1 MDARLTAY
9 GSEKNMGMGDRNET
23 AGAEGAIDAAN
34 HVTEHRSD
42 TEHPRREDAVT
53 EHTATI
59 GHVHLKV
66 RDLERSVA
74 FYRGVLGLSVT
85 ETLGDDFVFLSASDA
100 HHELALQRAGGP
112 ADPRSPR
119 SPGLYHTAWE
129 VPDDRAFASAYRT
142 LLDAGVAVQ
151 AVDHGISRALYFSDP
166 DGNGVEIYLDRRAEP
181 GGTTEW
187 RGRSRRLGKEM
198 ILGGSEK

>member
-1 MDARLTAY
+1 MVI
-9 GSEKNMGMGDRNET
+9 GDPNET
-23 AGAEGAIDAAN
+23 SRGGGVIHAA
-34 HVTEHRSD
+34 VDRSD
-42 TEHPRREDAVT
+42 AEHPGRDDAMT

-59 GHVHLKV
+59 GHVHLEV
-66 RDLERSVA
+66 RDLDRSVA
-74 FYRGVLGLSVT
+74 FYRGILGIEVT
-85 ETLGDDFVFLSASDA
+85 ETLGDDFVFLSGGEA

-112 ADPRSPR
+112 TEPRSPR

-142 LLDAGVAVQ
+142 LLEAGVRVQ

-181 GGTTEW
+181 GGASEW
-187 RGRSRRLGKEM
+187 RGRSRRLERET
-198 ILGGSEK
+198 ILGEGEK